1 MKTPMTPGA
10 SRVPAHLIVSLALA
24 GSVLLPGAASA
35 SSWGEAA
42 RSLRRREIAAEE
54 AASRGEEYR
63 ERRNKLSIR
72 RIRPAMPGVDWD
84 TDPTAI
90 PYFLYQVNKRTDLPV
105 YVDNAGLDVA
115 SPELFDYTVVY
126 LTAHTAWGFDEHE
139 TRNMRLFL
147 ERGGTLYL
155 DDCQR
160 LGSPF
165 TDSTF
170 SEVPRLITGAEPQM
184 ALPEDPLIRDMFTLV
199 YPDALW
205 TTDVAYTRHWQY
217 FTLQGRPAVFFSPN
231 DEGCAWEVSAPPS
244 AANPIGEPIGHG
256 GDNKYREWAYQISTS
271 FLLYVMMH

>member
-1 MKTPMTPGA
+1 MISKTN
-10 SRVPAHLIVSLALA
+10 PAAVLAALMIA
-24 GSVLLPGAASA
+24 GGVLPARTEADSWAA
-35 SSWGEAA
+35 AA
-42 RSLRRREIAAEE
+42 RSLRRREITAEDAAD
-54 AASRGEEYR
+54 RGEDYR

-115 SPELFDYTVVY
+115 TPELFDYTLVY
-126 LTAHTAWGFDEHE
+126 LTAHTAWGFDENE
-139 TRNMRLFL
+139 TRNLRLFL
-147 ERGGTLYL
+147 ERGGSLYL

-170 SEVPRLITGAEPQM
+170 TEVPRMLPGAEPRM
-184 ALPEDPLIRDMFTLV
+184 VLPEDPLVRDIFTLV

-205 TTDVAYTRHWQY
+205 TTDVAYTRHWHY
-217 FTLQGRPAVFFSPN
+217 FMLDGRPAVFFSPN

-256 GDNKYREWAYQISTS
+256 GDNTYREWAYQISTS
-271 FLLYVMMH
+271 FLLYTMMH